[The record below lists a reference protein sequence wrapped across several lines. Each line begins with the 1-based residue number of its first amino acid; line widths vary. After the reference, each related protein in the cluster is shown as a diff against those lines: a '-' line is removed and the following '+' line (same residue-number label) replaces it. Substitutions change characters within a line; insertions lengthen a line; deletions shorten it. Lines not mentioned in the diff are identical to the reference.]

1 MEGAM
6 SCGEIFRGPFGLD
19 TARGQ
24 TMRPERTVLAVAHH
38 LTAATRLADVM
49 PLLEAD
55 RRVQVVYTV
64 SPSSMFF
71 RGADDFLAGL
81 GGVVIPWSQASQTSF
96 DLAVAAA
103 PGLLEQ
109 LHAPVLK
116 ISHGAGNSKF
126 PARWPGSGPQARRET
141 TGREQASL
149 VYRGRV
155 IPARIIVATRRDA
168 NRLRL
173 ACPLAAPL
181 AVVGGDPAYDRL
193 AASLPSRVRYR
204 AGLGTQDRTLVA
216 ITSTWGPGSL
226 LQRCPDLPAR
236 LAAELPRDEFRVAL
250 FMHPHV
256 WTWHGRR
263 QIEGWFADGVAD
275 GLVLVPPEEGW
286 RAVLAAADVVVG
298 DHGSAGAYA
307 AAAGLPVLLA
317 AFPDDEVD
325 PDSPAAC
332 LHRRAGLLRIDRP
345 LEPQVRAAAGR
356 RDPGIATAVR
366 SRITDVPGSSAR
378 IIRRVMYELMSLP
391 EPKAP
396 AVTRPVPVLSPEP
409 AGAVR

>member
-1 MEGAM
+1 M

-38 LTAATRLADVM
+38 LTAATRLADVL

-64 SPSSMFF
+64 APASMFA
-71 RGADDFLAGL
+71 RGANDFLAAL
-81 GGVVIPWSQASQTSF
+81 GGVVIPWQQASQASF
-96 DLAVAAA
+96 DLAIAAA

-116 ISHGAGNSKF
+116 ISHGAGNSKR
-126 PARWPGSGPQARRET
+126 PARWAGSGPEAGRET
-141 TGREQASL
+141 TGRERASL

-155 IPARIIVATRRDA
+155 IPARVIVPTRRDA
-168 NRLRL
+168 ERLRL
-173 ACPLAAPL
+173 ACPPAAPA
-181 AVVGGDPAYDRL
+181 AVVGGDPCFDRL
-193 AASLPSRVRYR
+193 MASVPSRARYR
-204 AGLGTQDRTLVA
+204 AGLGVQDRTLVA
-216 ITSTWGPGSL
+216 VTSTWGPGSL
-226 LQRCPDLPAR
+226 LQQQPDLPAR
-236 LAAELPRDEFRVAL
+236 LAAELPGDEFRVAL

-263 QIEGWFADGVAD
+263 QCAGWFADAAAN

-307 AAAGLPVLLA
+307 AGAGLPVVLA
-317 AFPDDEVD
+317 AFPEDEVD

-332 LHRRAGLLRIDRP
+332 LRRRAALLRVSRP
-345 LEPQVRAAAGR
+345 LGPQLRTAACA
-356 RDPGIATAVR
+356 RDPGTVRAVR
-366 SRITDVPGSSAR
+366 SRITGVPGGSAGV
-378 IIRRVMYELMSLP
+378 IRRVMYELMSLP
-391 EPKAP
+391 EPETP
-396 AVTRPVPVLSPEP
+396 AATQAVPVLSPGLTG
-409 AGAVR
+409 AGW